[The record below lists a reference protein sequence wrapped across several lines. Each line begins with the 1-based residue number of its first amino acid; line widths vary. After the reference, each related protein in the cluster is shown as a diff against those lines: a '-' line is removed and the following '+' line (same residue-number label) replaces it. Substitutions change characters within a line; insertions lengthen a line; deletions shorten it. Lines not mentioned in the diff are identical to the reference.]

1 MDHGV
6 KAELDLAE
14 GSISVKTTKK
24 TYDPYVIIK
33 ARDVIKLLSRSVPY
47 EVCLK
52 LLEDDT
58 YCDLIKIKSLV
69 PSREKFLKRRQRL
82 VGPNGNTIKAL
93 EILTECY
100 LMVQGHT
107 VSVIGH
113 YKKLKLVRRIVE

>member
-47 EVCLK
+47 EVCLR
-52 LLEDDT
+52 LLEDDI

-100 LMVQGHT
+100 LMV
-107 VSVIGH
+107 
-113 YKKLKLVRRIVE
+113 